1 MIVHNPSPE
10 EILKE
15 INIEKVKTWLDS
27 NGEKEAYQ
35 LLVKAV
41 NSENQDVAKAILEK
55 YKEDPEFLNVGGF
68 EIRETALHVAA
79 KKGDYTII
87 KLLIDFGA
95 RLDETSLE
103 LLKVPWISQLEFLF
117 IISNFL

>member
-55 YKEDPEFLNVGGF
+55 YKEDPEFLNVSGF

-117 IISNFL
+117 IIL